1 MSAATV
7 RFADIDAA
15 AQRISG
21 LVRVTPTIK
30 VGAGGEAVAPG
41 GELIL
46 KLDCLQPSGSF
57 KIRGA
62 SNTVASLSA
71 AQLQRGL
78 ITASGGNHGMAV
90 AYAASRQGAPAVIYL
105 PTSTPARKVAQLAKL
120 GADVVVEGA
129 VWDDAN
135 AAALARAA
143 AAGLSYVHPFADPRV
158 IAGQGTAALEF
169 LAQAPDLDV
178 LLISIGGGGLIA
190 GAALA
195 AKSIR
200 PQMRVIGIEP
210 EGAATLFESRRA
222 GHPVQL
228 TSITTTAG
236 SLAPRQSTATNFE
249 LIEAHVDD
257 IILVTDADM
266 KAAACWLWDELGIAA
281 EMAAAAGIAALQRG
295 LIKDLQGAS
304 IGVLVCGAGIDG
316 LSPAG
321 QD

>member
-7 RFADIDAA
+7 KFADVEAA

-21 LVRVTPTIK
+21 LVRQTPTIH
-30 VGAGGEAVAPG
+30 VGSSRQSVADSST
-41 GELIL
+41 LVL
-46 KLDCLQPSGSF
+46 KLDCLQPGGSF

-62 SNTVASLSA
+62 SNTVASLSVA
-71 AQLQRGL
+71 DLQRGL

-90 AYAASRQGAPAVIYL
+90 AYAAARQGAPSVIYL
-105 PTSTPARKVAQLAKL
+105 PESTPDHKAAQLAKL
-120 GADVVVEGA
+120 GAEVVIEGA

-143 AAGLSYVHPFADPRV
+143 DKGLSYVHPFADPLV

-169 LAQAPDLDV
+169 LTQAPTLDV

-210 EGAATLFESRRA
+210 EGAATLYESRRA

-228 TSITTTAG
+228 ASITTTAG
-236 SLAPRQSTATNFE
+236 SLAPRQSTATNFN

-257 IILVTDADM
+257 IVLVTDADM
-266 KAAACWLWDELGIAA
+266 KTASRWLWSELGIAA

-295 LIKDLQGAS
+295 LIKDIEGAA
-304 IGVLVCGAGIDG
+304 IGVLVCGAGMDG
-316 LSPAG
+316 LMPAG